1 MGEEVRREGLLPDT
15 KVCKYVTV
23 HLPLPLSILHEH
35 STTATAITLTIQICN
50 KVVLFIGQWD
60 GFIRG

>member
-15 KVCKYVTV
+15 KSMYVTI
-23 HLPLPLSILHEH
+23 HLPLPLSILH

-50 KVVLFIGQWD
+50 KVVFLGQWD
-60 GFIRG
+60 GVIRG